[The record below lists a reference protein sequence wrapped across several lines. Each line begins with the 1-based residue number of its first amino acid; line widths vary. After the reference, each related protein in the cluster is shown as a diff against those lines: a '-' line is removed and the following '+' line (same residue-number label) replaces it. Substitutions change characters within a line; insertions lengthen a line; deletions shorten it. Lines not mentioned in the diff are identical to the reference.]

1 MRLRPPVPASVAGV
15 AEQARRLGPGAR
27 SSGQTG
33 QSLWKTRAIHGH
45 RHREIVMETLN
56 YMFAGYLVI
65 WALAFGLV
73 FSMWARSRRL
83 EGELQAVRQ
92 LVEELDREDT

>member
-1 MRLRPPVPASVAGV
+1 MRGV
-15 AEQARRLGPGAR
+15 AEKRSRLAPSAR
-27 SSGQTG
+27 SSGQSR
-33 QSLWKTRAIHGH
+33 QSLWMTRAIHGH
-45 RHREIVMETLN
+45 RHEETVEEIVMETLN

-65 WALAFGLV
+65 WGLAFALM

-83 EGELQAVRQ
+83 EGELAAVRQ

>member
-1 MRLRPPVPASVAGV
+1 
-15 AEQARRLGPGAR
+15 
-27 SSGQTG
+27 
-33 QSLWKTRAIHGH
+33 
-45 RHREIVMETLN
+45 METLN

>member
-1 MRLRPPVPASVAGV
+1 
-15 AEQARRLGPGAR
+15 
-27 SSGQTG
+27 
-33 QSLWKTRAIHGH
+33 
-45 RHREIVMETLN
+45 METLN

-65 WALAFGLV
+65 WALAFALV

-83 EGELQAVRQ
+83 EGELEAVRQ